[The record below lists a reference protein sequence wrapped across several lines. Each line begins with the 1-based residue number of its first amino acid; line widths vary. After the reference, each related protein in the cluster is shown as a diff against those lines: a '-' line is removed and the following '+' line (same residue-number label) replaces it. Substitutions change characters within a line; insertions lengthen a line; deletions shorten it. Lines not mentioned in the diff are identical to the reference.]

1 VPDEAGPQ
9 QIGSLTPEETVYFR
23 MLAEV
28 DFTKHLGGLKATEEL
43 LRMVHVDSAEEM
55 LDVGCGVGLTP
66 AYVAKRYNC
75 RVVGVDIF
83 DGMVQRARERA
94 QREGVQDRTE
104 FHVADI
110 RELPFEAGRFD
121 AVICESV
128 LALVEQQGQAVR
140 ELVRVAKP
148 GGYVGISEVT
158 WTTEPSAEVK
168 DYLGNTLGGFLY
180 ARTQEGWEQ
189 LMVESGLKELAVQV
203 APVTVGGESRQRM
216 RRLGCRNM
224 ARVWWRFLSVAL
236 RNREYRSFMRGA
248 LSMPDIAF
256 DCWGC
261 GVFVG
266 RK

>member
-1 VPDEAGPQ
+1 LPDEAKSQ
-9 QIGSLTPEETVYFR
+9 QLSTLTPEEMIYFR

-28 DFTKHLGGLKATEEL
+28 DCTKHLGGLQSTEEL
-43 LRMVHVDSAEEM
+43 LQMVHAGSAAEL
-55 LDVGCGVGLTP
+55 LDVGCGVGMTP
-66 AYVAKRYNC
+66 AFVARRYRC
-75 RVVGVDIF
+75 RVVGVDLF
-83 DGMVQRARERA
+83 EGMVQRAQERA

-104 FHVADI
+104 FRLADI
-110 RELPFEAGRFD
+110 RDLPFEAGRFD

-128 LALVEQQGQAVR
+128 LALIKEQGQAVR

-148 GGYVGISEVT
+148 GGYIGISEVT
-158 WTTEPSAEVK
+158 WTKEPSAEVK

-180 ARTQEGWEQ
+180 ARTREGWEQ
-189 LMVESGLKELAVQV
+189 LMAEGGLSDLAVKV
-203 APVTVGGESRQRM
+203 APVTVSGEASQRL

-248 LSMPDIAF
+248 VSIPDAAF
-256 DCWGC
+256 DYWGY
-261 GVFVG
+261 GLYAG